1 MPDRPARGREGSND
15 VKAATNTFETIDPSN
30 GRAIERFERLSPAKL
45 DERLDAAVAAFRIW
59 RTSSVDNRVALIQSI
74 AAELRGQRDRL
85 AALAVREM
93 GKPIVQARAEV
104 DKCAACCD
112 YFADNAGLMLEPQP
126 VPGAAKRYVAFRP
139 LGPVLTIM
147 PWNFPYWQ
155 VIRAAIP
162 ALLAGN
168 AVLLKHADNTTRCG
182 LEIEQLLHE
191 AGAPDGLFSTLLI
204 DNQVADDAIADSR
217 IAAVTLTGSERAG
230 VAVGAAAGA
239 ALKKSVLE
247 LGGSDAF
254 VVLADA
260 DVQAAASAA
269 VFARFQNNGQS
280 CIAAKRFIVD
290 STMYDDFVDRFVAL
304 VRSQRVGDPSNESTQ
319 IGPCARADLREA
331 VAAQVRDS
339 VAAGGRLILGGSTI
353 DRPGFYYEPTV
364 VCEPPSGSPM
374 RAQEVF
380 GPATAVTRARDERH
394 AIELANETTYGLGCS
409 LWTRDTQRAYTLAS
423 DIETGMV
430 FVNSFVA
437 SDPSLPF
444 GGVKRSGYGRELS
457 HFGMHEFSNVQSVS
471 IEGADK

>member
-1 MPDRPARGREGSND
+1 
-15 VKAATNTFETIDPSN
+15 VTAAVTNTFETIDPSN
-30 GRAIERFERLSPAKL
+30 GNVLERFERLSPAKL
-45 DERLDAAVAAFRIW
+45 HERLDAAVAAFRGW
-59 RTSSVDNRVALIQSI
+59 RTSPVGDRVALVQSI
-74 AAELRGQRDRL
+74 ATELRRRRDRL
-85 AALAVREM
+85 ATIAVREM
-93 GKPIVQARAEV
+93 GKPIAQARAEV

-112 YFADNAGLMLEPQP
+112 YFADNAPHMLEPQP
-126 VPGAAKRYVAFRP
+126 VPGVAKRYVAFHP
-139 LGPVLTIM
+139 LGPLLTIM

-168 AVLLKHADNTTRCG
+168 PVLLKHADNTTRCG
-182 LEIEQLLHE
+182 LEIEQLLRA
-191 AGAPDGLFSTLLI
+191 AGAPQGLFAALLI
-204 DNQVADDAIADSR
+204 DNATADDAIADSR

-230 VAVGAAAGA
+230 IAVGAAAGA

-280 CIAAKRFIVD
+280 CIAAKRFIVE
-290 STMYDDFVDRFVAL
+290 STVYDDFVERFVGL
-304 VRSQRVGDPSNESTQ
+304 VRSQRVGDPAHESTQ
-319 IGPCARADLREA
+319 IGPCARADLHDT
-331 VAAQVRDS
+331 VAAQVRES
-339 VAAGGRLILGGSTI
+339 VAAGGRLVLGGSAI

-374 RAQEVF
+374 RSQEVF
-380 GPATAVTRARDERH
+380 GPAAAVVRARDERH
-394 AIELANETTYGLGCS
+394 AVELANETVYGLGCS
-409 LWTRDTQRAYTLAS
+409 LWTRDTQRAYTLPS
-423 DIETGMV
+423 DIEAGMV

-437 SDPSLPF
+437 SDPALPF

-457 HFGMHEFSNVQSVS
+457 HFGLHEFCNVQSVS
-471 IEGADK
+471 IEGVDE

>member
-1 MPDRPARGREGSND
+1 VTAS
-15 VKAATNTFETIDPSN
+15 ATNTFETIDPSS
-30 GRAIERFERLSPAKL
+30 GMVMERFERFSAAQLNR
-45 DERLDAAVAAFRIW
+45 RLDAAAAAYRGW
-59 RTSSVDNRVALIQSI
+59 RTSPLDDRVALVQSI
-74 AAELRGQRDRL
+74 AAELRRGRDRL
-85 AALAVREM
+85 AAQAVREM

-104 DKCAACCD
+104 EKCAVCCD

-126 VPGAAKRYVAFRP
+126 VPGATKRYVSFLP

-168 AVLLKHADNTTRCG
+168 PVLLKHADGTTRCG
-182 LEIEQLLHE
+182 LEIEQLLHA

-204 DNQVADDAIADSR
+204 DNQVADDTIADPR

-254 VVLADA
+254 IVLADA

-290 STMYDDFVDRFVAL
+290 STVYDDFVDRFVAL
-304 VRSQRVGDPSNESTQ
+304 ARSQRVGDPSNESTQ
-319 IGPCARADLREA
+319 IGPCARADLRDT

-339 VAAGGRLILGGSTI
+339 VASGGRLVLGGTTI

-364 VCEPPSGSPM
+364 VCEPPCGSPM

-380 GPATAVTRARDERH
+380 GPAAAVVRARDEQH
-394 AIELANETTYGLGCS
+394 AVELANEAAYGLGCS
-409 LWTRDTQRAYTLAS
+409 MWTRDTQRAYSLATQ
-423 DIETGMV
+423 IEAGMV
-430 FVNSFVA
+430 FVNSIVA
-437 SDPSLPF
+437 SDPALPF

-457 HFGMHEFSNVQSVS
+457 HFGLHEFCNVQSVS
-471 IEGADK
+471 IEGADE